1 MNNLK
6 ANSKFGKILLI
17 FLSFFII
24 FGYFSNSEFG
34 SYNAEPNNDF
44 SEWLNYYRELQC
56 EFSLFEII
64 ESYNFEHQISIRG
77 EPGGDVECFGKNFY
91 IDYIREK
98 KVEDGYDKFSPSKV
112 ILRISTNLHL
122 DLLFQSFI
130 WLVFLSFIPKD
141 KNNKFKIN
149 KWVPFLSLGLLY
161 LHILG
166 EKEFY
171 YSVGRDFFHLF
182 FYRDYDNSIVFD
194 NYYLYTYLLICFII
208 FYFLKNIIENRI
220 KNTINYFP
228 FLFLIYGTFTSLNL
242 NFFIIVFSF
251 LGFNKLIQDKFN
263 FKFLSFYLFFFAIWM
278 WNLENIDVNFDVD
291 KIRGFANT
299 SQTYSSLIFWSIV
312 FYLVIIGLSYI
323 VEISK
328 ENIDLKLITN
338 NFLITSSLLVIF
350 GILASVSK
358 VFNILSFYVLGLNK
372 TGMNSITSVE
382 GNAWRG
388 LAPSAEGIGEFYAFV
403 FLLSVVTYVVCSF
416 EFKSQHYIMLVL
428 NLYGIYRANNAAAII
443 SLIFVLIIILIYKNI
458 PDKKLRTF
466 IYLILI
472 AILLVGAYSL
482 LNNYSFEFL
491 SGSIMYES
499 VKASDIDY
507 EFKLNQY
514 NQSAVEEANYV
525 VLLELPEEKANFSS
539 SLRFLLNSYTYEN
552 KIQNVPS
559 IISTI
564 SAASYFINRSEKW
577 GIFVSKYNP
586 NLSELLFG
594 YGPGQFS
601 EYFLSHKNIYKDG
614 LILPHSSFLSYLLFF
629 GVIGLLLLLLILGR
643 FLFLNKD
650 NFFGILLLM
659 FFLIN
664 FIKSDSLI
672 YFPNFVLFF
681 VIIHLIK
688 FKKFTE
694 VSKFE

>member
-1 MNNLK
+1 
-6 ANSKFGKILLI
+6 
-17 FLSFFII
+17 
-24 FGYFSNSEFG
+24 
-34 SYNAEPNNDF
+34 
-44 SEWLNYYRELQC
+44 
-56 EFSLFEII
+56 
-64 ESYNFEHQISIRG
+64 
-77 EPGGDVECFGKNFY
+77 
-91 IDYIREK
+91 
-98 KVEDGYDKFSPSKV
+98 
-112 ILRISTNLHL
+112 
-122 DLLFQSFI
+122 
-130 WLVFLSFIPKD
+130 
-141 KNNKFKIN
+141 
-149 KWVPFLSLGLLY
+149 
-161 LHILG
+161 
-166 EKEFY
+166 
-171 YSVGRDFFHLF
+171 
-182 FYRDYDNSIVFD
+182 
-194 NYYLYTYLLICFII
+194 
-208 FYFLKNIIENRI
+208 
-220 KNTINYFP
+220 
-228 FLFLIYGTFTSLNL
+228 
-242 NFFIIVFSF
+242 
-251 LGFNKLIQDKFN
+251 
-263 FKFLSFYLFFFAIWM
+263 
-278 WNLENIDVNFDVD
+278 
-291 KIRGFANT
+291 
-299 SQTYSSLIFWSIV
+299 
-312 FYLVIIGLSYI
+312 
-323 VEISK
+323 
-328 ENIDLKLITN
+328 
-338 NFLITSSLLVIF
+338 
-350 GILASVSK
+350 
-358 VFNILSFYVLGLNK
+358 
-372 TGMNSITSVE
+372 
-382 GNAWRG
+382 
-388 LAPSAEGIGEFYAFV
+388 
-403 FLLSVVTYVVCSF
+403 
-416 EFKSQHYIMLVL
+416 MLVL

-472 AILLVGAYSL
+472 TILLIGAYSL

-629 GVIGLLLLLLILGR
+629 GVVGLLLLLLILGR

-664 FIKSDSLI
+664 FIKSDSII

-681 VIIHLIK
+681 VIVHLIK
-688 FKKFTE
+688 IRKFAE
-694 VSKFE
+694 ESKFE

>member
-1 MNNLK
+1 MNNYK
-6 ANSKFGKILLI
+6 VNSKFWKILLI
-17 FLSFFII
+17 LLFLLLI
-24 FGYFSNSEFG
+24 FGYFSNSEFS
-34 SYNAEPNNDF
+34 SYSAEPNNF
-44 SEWLNYYRELQC
+44 SEWLNYYRELRC
-56 EFSLFEII
+56 EFSLFEVT

-77 EPGGDVECFGKNFY
+77 EPGEVECFGKNFY

-130 WLVFLSFIPKD
+130 WLIFLSFVPKD

-161 LHILG
+161 LHVFG

-171 YSVGRDFFHLF
+171 YSVGRDFFHTF

-194 NYYLYTYLLICFII
+194 NYYLYTYLLICSII
-208 FYFLKNIIENRI
+208 FYFLKNILERRI
-220 KNTINYFP
+220 KNIINYFP
-228 FLFLIYGTFTSLNL
+228 FLFLIYGTFASLNL
-242 NFFIIVFSF
+242 NFFMIVLSF
-251 LGFNKLIQDKFN
+251 IGLNKLVNDGFNLKFS
-263 FKFLSFYLFFFAIWM
+263 SFYLLFFTIWI
-278 WNLENIDVNFDVD
+278 WNLENINVNFDVD
-291 KIRGFANT
+291 KIKGFANT
-299 SQTYSSLIFWSIV
+299 SQTYTSLIFWGLV
-312 FYLVIIGLSYI
+312 FYLVTVGLYYI

-350 GILASVSK
+350 GILASLSK
-358 VFNILSFYVLGLNK
+358 VFNFLAFYIFGLNK
-372 TGMNSITSVE
+372 TGMNSITGVE

-403 FLLSVVTYVVCSF
+403 FLFSVVTYIVYNF
-416 EFKSQHYIMLVL
+416 EFKSHHYIMLLL

-443 SLIFVLIIILIYKNI
+443 SLIFLLIIILIYKYV
-458 PDKKLRTF
+458 PDKKFRTV
-466 IYLILI
+466 IYLLFIT
-472 AILLVGAYSL
+472 ILLLGIFSL

-491 SGSIMYES
+491 SGSILYES

-525 VLLELPEEKANFSS
+525 VLLELPEERANFSS
-539 SLRFLLNSYTYEN
+539 SLRYLLNSYTYEN

-586 NLSELLFG
+586 DLSELLFG

-601 EYFLSHKNIYKDG
+601 EYFLSHENIYKDG

-629 GVIGLLLLLLILGR
+629 GIIGLLLLLVILGK
-643 FLFLNKD
+643 FIFVNKD

-672 YFPNFVLFF
+672 YFPNFILFF
-681 VIIHLIK
+681 TLIQFIKIRK
-688 FKKFTE
+688 FRE
-694 VSKFE
+694 ESKFE